1 MRFFDCSCCIGLP
14 STAIARPVG
23 NADELLARM
32 DRAGIERALVWHVAQ
47 RDYDVPTGNRLLA
60 EALAGHTDRLMGCWS
75 FMPNQMGEL
84 PDPEE
89 FCASMAEAHVR
100 ALTAFP
106 KQHSFLLRDESCGP
120 ILKTVVRRRIPL
132 ILPVT
137 SAVGWEG
144 AYALLSEFPD
154 LVCILSNVNTW
165 VTVRF
170 FLPLIERHAHVYLD
184 ISEYILD
191 GGIEALS
198 QRCGA
203 RRLLFGTAFP
213 SRPHGGMML
222 AVRHAEISDSD
233 KRAIAAGNLERLLAD
248 ERL

>member
-1 MRFFDCSCCIGLP
+1 MRFFDCNCFIGLP
-14 STAIARPVG
+14 SSAIARPMG
-23 NADELLARM
+23 SADELLARM

-47 RDYDVPTGNRLLA
+47 RDYGVPTGNRLLA
-60 EALAGHTDRLMGCWS
+60 EAVAGHADRLTGCWS
-75 FMPNQMGEL
+75 IMPNQMGEL
-84 PDPEE
+84 PGPEE
-89 FCASMAEAHVR
+89 FCARMAESHVR

-106 KQHSFLLRDESCGP
+106 RPHGFMLRRDSCGP
-120 ILKTVVRRRIPL
+120 ILEAATERRIPL

-137 SAVGWEG
+137 SAVGWEST
-144 AYALLSEFPD
+144 YTLLAELPD

-165 VTVRF
+165 ATVRF
-170 FLPLIERHAHVYLD
+170 FLPLIERYAHVYLD

-203 RRLLFGTAFP
+203 GRMLFGTAFP

-222 AVRHAEISDSD
+222 AIRHAEIPEKD
-233 KRAIAAGNLERLLAD
+233 KRAIAAGNLEQILA
-248 ERL
+248 EACL